1 MGKLE
6 DIEWI
11 KRQEEELTLER
22 FDEAA
27 AFALGASV
35 YLRASSEELPL
46 VVDIR
51 TWDRPLFY
59 CAMPGTTPDN
69 ADWVRRKANTVRR
82 FGKSTYRMVL
92 ESNEE
97 SRLLSPKFGL
107 PPADYVLAGGGF
119 PIRVG
124 VAGIIGAITV
134 SGLPE
139 RDDHEIAVAALAEF
153 LGREKEALALRRE

>member
-6 DIEWI
+6 DIDWI

-27 AFALGASV
+27 AFAIGASI
-35 YLRASSEELPL
+35 YLRASAEQLPL

-51 TWDRPLFY
+51 LWDRPLFY
-59 CAMPGTTPDN
+59 CALPGTTSDN
-69 ADWVRRKANTVRR
+69 VDWVRRKFNTVRR

-92 ESNEE
+92 ESKEE
-97 SRLLSPKFGL
+97 GRLLSPNMGL
-107 PPADYVLAGGGF
+107 PPSDYVLAGGGF

-124 VAGIIGAITV
+124 NVGIIGSLTI

-139 RDDHEIAVAALAEF
+139 RQDHEVAVAALAEF
-153 LGREKEALALRRE
+153 LGRDKAALAFPID